1 MELKVRAVEAEE
13 QKSVQ
18 EVEQEL
24 LDKHEQEINNEE
36 APVQE
41 TAVEE
46 TVAGDAPV
54 EKSLSDDD
62 VLSFIRDRYN
72 KEINSVDELF
82 AEREANDDLPEDVSA
97 FLKYKK
103 ETGRGINDFM
113 KLQANYDEMS
123 SDQLLRE
130 YYSSTENDLDSEDI
144 EYLIQDKFGYDE
156 DLDDEADVKKK
167 KIAMKRELAKAKKF
181 FDQQKEQYKIP
192 VESKGSSVPD
202 EDLETYNAYKEYIS
216 QSKTIEEENKKRSEY
231 FKQKTDEVF
240 GDRFEGFEFSINDQ
254 KILFTPG
261 EAKELKTVQSNVNN
275 FISKYLDDNGLI
287 KDPAGYHRALSAA
300 MNPDKLAKFFY
311 EKGKADA
318 VGDVARQSKNI
329 NMDVRTAPQKPAAE
343 GMKIRAL
350 DQDSGRGLKIR
361 SRNK

>member
-1 MELKVRAVEAEE
+1 MELKVRAVEVAEE
-13 QKSVQ
+13 KSVQ
-18 EVEQEL
+18 EVEQDL
-24 LDKHEQEINNEE
+24 LDKHEQEN
-36 APVQE
+36 P
-41 TAVEE
+41 TEE
-46 TVAGDAPV
+46 TVVEEATVEPV
-54 EKSLSDDD
+54 SEEVVEEEKSLSDDD

-72 KEINSVDELF
+72 KEINSVDDLF
-82 AEREANDDLPEDVSA
+82 AEREVSQELPEDVSA

-113 KLQANYDEMS
+113 KLQANYDDMS

-144 EYLIQDKFGYDE
+144 SYIIQDKFGYDE

-181 FDQQKEQYKIP
+181 FNDQKEQYKVPI
-192 VESKGSSVPD
+192 ESKGSSVPESEV
-202 EDLETYNAYKEYIS
+202 EDYNAYKEYVS
-216 QSKTIEEENKKRSEY
+216 QSKTIEEENRKRSEY
-231 FKQKTDEVF
+231 FQKKTDEVF
-240 GDRFEGFEFSINDQ
+240 SDKFEGFEFSIDDK

-261 EAKELKTVQSNVNN
+261 DSKELKSVQSNVNN
-275 FISKYLDDNGLI
+275 FISKYLDDKGLI
-287 KDPAGYHRALSAA
+287 KDPDGYHRALSAA

-329 NMDVRTAPQKPAAE
+329 DMDVRTAPQKPAAD
-343 GMKIRAL
+343 GMKIRAIS
-350 DQDSGRGLKIR
+350 QDSGRGLKIR
-361 SRNK
+361 SKK